1 MKLPVLIVM
10 VAAIVLPIQ
19 AQTPRAAPHPP
30 PPPPPPYGAYPQ
42 VWMQRPGVFD
52 VQALS
57 GGGSYLGVGLF
68 ELSAERATEL
78 GTGAPRGVEV
88 SSVAKDSPA
97 AEGGLLKGDVILEFR
112 GEAVVGGEHFVRLVR
127 ETPVGR
133 EVSVQVW
140 RNGGETELTVTVGQR
155 KGAQVY
161 GLRLD
166 CEDGEDCRHRGGD
179 FPMPG
184 IDFTMPNLHI
194 DLSRPRMVLK
204 SRALGAELEGLKNK
218 EQLAEFFGVESGAL
232 VRSVDGD
239 SAAERAGLKAGDV
252 IIAVDGQ
259 PAESAHQVGK
269 LLRSAGSTETVA
281 IEVMRNRVKKTLTL
295 EASRRG
301 SDERPPRGRG
311 VSVQGAEKL

>member
-1 MKLPVLIVM
+1 MKLPVLILM
-10 VAAIVLPIQ
+10 VVAIVPMQ
-19 AQTPRAAPHPP
+19 AQTPQPSPH
-30 PPPPPPYGAYPQ
+30 PQ

-78 GTGAPRGVEV
+78 GMGAPRGIEV

-97 AEGGLLKGDVILEFR
+97 AEGGLLKGDVILGFR

-127 ETPVGR
+127 ETPLGR
-133 EVSVQVW
+133 EVPVRVW
-140 RNGGETELTVTVGQR
+140 RHGGETELTVKVGQR
-155 KGAQVY
+155 KGTQVY

-166 CEDGEDCRHRGGD
+166 CEDGEDCRHRSGD

-184 IDFTMPNLHI
+184 IDFTMPSIGLTMPNLHI

-232 VRSVDGD
+232 VRSVDAD
-239 SAAERAGLKAGDV
+239 SAAERAGLQAGDV
-252 IIAVDGQ
+252 IVSVDGK
-259 PAESAHQVGK
+259 PVESSHQVGK
-269 LLRSAGSTETVA
+269 LLRSAGSVETVP

-301 SDERPPRGRG
+301 SDERPSRPRGRG